1 MDLSNFLAIVLGVYL
16 LIFTGIW
23 LFRRE
28 SINQSIKEFASSRG
42 LLLMAGEFNIL
53 AGLAIL
59 IGHPIWELSWVGLI
73 TLLGLLMFIK
83 GIIYILRPGEIQ
95 KRVPLMIDKH
105 YWIYI
110 GVYFVLG
117 AFLTYSGFAY
127 L

>member
-1 MDLSNFLAIVLGVYL
+1 MDLSSFIAIVLGIYL
-16 LIFTGIW
+16 LIFVGIW
-23 LFRRE
+23 LLKRE
-28 SINQSIKEFASSRG
+28 SVNQSIKDLASSKG

-59 IGHPIWELSWVGLI
+59 IGHPIWELNWMGLI

-83 GIIYILRPGEIQ
+83 GIIYVVRPEEIQ
-95 KRVPLMIDKH
+95 KQVPIVIEKH

-110 GVYFVLG
+110 GVYLVLG
-117 AFLTYSGFAY
+117 VFLTYSGFAH